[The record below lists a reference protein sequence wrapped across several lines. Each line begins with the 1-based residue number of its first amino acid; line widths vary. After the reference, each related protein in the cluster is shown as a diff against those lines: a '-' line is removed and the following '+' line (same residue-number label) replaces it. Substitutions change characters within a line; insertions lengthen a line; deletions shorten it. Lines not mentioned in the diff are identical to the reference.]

1 MSDVGRKVVALSIV
15 ILGAGLLWAGRRS
28 YSDADDAKTEMNA
41 TIAAAREHSSSS
53 DPRLKAPTVSNVA
66 AGSTSTS
73 KAIPPLLVFSTAIC
87 SRRKLKMHSPL
98 FPLS

>member
-41 TIAAAREHSSSS
+41 TIAAARERIFILRSAAERRLPFRTWRLGLRP
-53 DPRLKAPTVSNVA
+53 PRRRSHLCWFSARLSA
-66 AGSTSTS
+66 RAGN
-73 KAIPPLLVFSTAIC
+73 
-87 SRRKLKMHSPL
+87 
-98 FPLS
+98 